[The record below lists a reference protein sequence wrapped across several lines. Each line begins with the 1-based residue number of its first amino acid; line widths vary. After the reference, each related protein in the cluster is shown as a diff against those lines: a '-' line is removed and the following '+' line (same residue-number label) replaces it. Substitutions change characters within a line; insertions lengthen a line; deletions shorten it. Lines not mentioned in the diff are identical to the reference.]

1 MIDKLLPAPIATA
14 EALHDDA
21 PLSAM
26 FPEELELVARAV
38 PKRQREFG
46 TVRRCARSAL
56 SELGI
61 APAPLLPGPDRA
73 PRWPAGIVGAMT
85 HCTGFRA
92 AAVARSTDVVT
103 IGLDAEPN
111 EPIADPRVVEAITRP
126 EERAQFP
133 QLAAL
138 QPEVCWERLVFSAK
152 ESVYK
157 AWYPLTGRWLDFDE
171 ARLTLDPTDATF
183 TARLLVPGPVVAG
196 TRITEFTGRW
206 LVASGLVI
214 TAISVPA

>member
-14 EALHDDA
+14 EAFHDDD
-21 PLSAM
+21 PVSDM
-26 FPEELELVARAV
+26 FPEELALVARAV
-38 PKRQREFG
+38 PKRQKEFG

-56 SELGI
+56 SELGV
-61 APAPLLPGPDRA
+61 APAPILPGPGRA
-73 PRWPAGIVGAMT
+73 PRWPDGIVGAMT

-111 EPIADPRVVEAITRP
+111 QPIADPSVVDAIALP

-133 QLAAL
+133 GLTAL
-138 QPEVCWERLVFSAK
+138 EPQVCWDRLLFSAK

-157 AWYPLTGRWLDFDE
+157 AWYPLTGRWLDFHE
-171 ARLTLDPTDATF
+171 AHLTLDPTDATF

-214 TAISVPA
+214 TAIAVMA